1 MLFTAACTVSTGVFL
16 IFSVIIFDIEA
27 IKALGGAVL
36 SVLVLVSVTERGG
49 VHKQML
55 PTDLRKD
62 GVGARCSNDP
72 STLVPADVA
81 VMEMSAGSRN

>member
-1 MLFTAACTVSTGVFL
+1 MLFTATCTVSTGVFL
-16 IFSVIIFDIEA
+16 IFSITIF
-27 IKALGGAVL
+27 V
-36 SVLVLVSVTERGG
+36 SVLVLVRVTERGG

-81 VMEMSAGSRN
+81 VMEMSTGRRN